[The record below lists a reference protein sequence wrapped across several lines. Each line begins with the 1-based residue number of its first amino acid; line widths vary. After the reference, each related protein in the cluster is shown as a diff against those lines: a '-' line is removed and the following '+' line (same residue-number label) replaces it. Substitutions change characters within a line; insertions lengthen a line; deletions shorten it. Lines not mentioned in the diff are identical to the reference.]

1 MENYFKIGKLV
12 ATYGLKGEMILQ
24 HSLGKKTS
32 LKGLETLF
40 IEEKK
45 DSFIPYFIESAKI
58 KSETENYVKFEG
70 IESKETAHKLIQKEI
85 WLLENDFKKFA
96 DKSAP
101 ISLLGFT
108 MINEEEDLGEI
119 LEIIEQPH
127 QVLCKILLDGKE
139 ALSEPHGHQA
149 FGGFRPVSTRRTRS
163 MASANVLKKFSRPT
177 SSMMRGLKA
186 ESSPITFKRMPLRE
200 VKLTTSEQCLL
211 LACHTDWRNQL

>member
-1 MENYFKIGKLV
+1 MVHLREIHLLNIMENYFKIGKLV
-12 ATYGLKGEMILQ
+12 ATYGLKGEVILV

-58 KSETENYVKFEG
+58 KSDTETYVKFEG
-70 IESKETAHKLIQKEI
+70 ISSKEEAHKFIQKEI

-96 DKSAP
+96 NKSAP

-108 MINEEEDLGEI
+108 MINEGEDLGEI

-139 ALSEPHGHQA
+139 ALIPIHEEFLDKIDKKGRKVFVTLPDGLLEI
-149 FGGFRPVSTRRTRS
+149 FR
-163 MASANVLKKFSRPT
+163 
-177 SSMMRGLKA
+177 
-186 ESSPITFKRMPLRE
+186 
-200 VKLTTSEQCLL
+200 
-211 LACHTDWRNQL
+211 